1 MFIGQTI
8 VAEDAT
14 GTTIYS
20 PWFWRQ
26 GDGMTSAAEVIAMS
40 SASVTEL
47 TISILDKNS
56 DQTGDAPNGAVGS
69 FDTITAAGTSNKRVS
84 GLRELV
90 RYKIVL
96 KRKVGTGTGT
106 IYAHL
111 RLLAPSWETS
121 GAQGN

>member
-8 VAEDAT
+8 VAEDTT
-14 GTTIYS
+14 GTTIYT

-26 GDGMTSAAEVIAMS
+26 GDAMTSTAEVIAFS
-40 SASVTEL
+40 STGQL

-56 DQTGDAPNGAVGS
+56 DQTGDAPNAAVGS
-69 FDTITAAGTSNKRVS
+69 FDVITGTGPFNKRVS
-84 GLRELV
+84 TLRELV
-90 RYKIVL
+90 RFKINL
-96 KRKVGTGTGT
+96 KRASGTGT

-111 RLLAPSWETS
+111 RLLAPSWETT

>member
-1 MFIGQTI
+1 MTLIGHLI
-8 VAEDAT
+8 VAEVVSGVARPT
-14 GTTIYS
+14 VIYT
-20 PWFWRQ
+20 PWSGRQ
-26 GDGMTSAAEVIAMS
+26 GNAFT
-40 SASVTEL
+40 
-47 TISILDKNS
+47 SILDKNS

-96 KRKVGTGTGT
+96 KRKAGTGTGT
-106 IYAHL
+106 VYAHL

>member
-8 VAEDAT
+8 VAEDTT

-26 GDGMTSAAEVIAMS
+26 GDGMTSAAEVIAFS
-40 SASVTEL
+40 STGQL

-56 DQTGDAPNGAVGS
+56 DQTGDAPNAAVGS
-69 FDTITAAGTSNKRVS
+69 FDTITGTGPYNKRVS

-96 KRKVGTGTGT
+96 KRASGTGT

>member
-1 MFIGQTI
+1 MRNHF
-8 VAEDAT
+8 
-14 GTTIYS
+14 YS
-20 PWFWRQ
+20 STDQ
-26 GDGMTSAAEVIAMS
+26 LI
-40 SASVTEL
+40 
-47 TISILDKNS
+47 ISILDKNS
-56 DQTGDAPNGAVGS
+56 DQTGDAPNAAVGS
-69 FDTITAAGTSNKRVS
+69 FDTITGTGPYNKRVS

-96 KRKVGTGTGT
+96 KRASGTGT